1 VHVAE
6 QREREAVLL
15 REGRVDERVV
25 AADGQQR
32 RPALPHGGRG
42 LIQAGELGVSDAA
55 EVVAVKLIFRREAPG
70 LFSSSQ
76 RQIAIGSG

>member
-1 VHVAE
+1 MHVAE

-42 LIQAGELGVSDAA
+42 LIQAGELGVPRHGRAYRLPRDTS
-55 EVVAVKLIFRREAPG
+55 
-70 LFSSSQ
+70 
-76 RQIAIGSG
+76 